1 MKLILFWWKLWFSP
15 IFFKKEIT
23 TIFKELLINEQI
35 VAEEVRL
42 ISANGEQLGVVKLSE
57 ANAIAEREGLDLV
70 LISPNANPMVCKI
83 MDYGKYKFDTIKK
96 EKEIKKSQKII
107 EVKEIQLSMTISD
120 YDISY
125 RVNNAIKFLKDGDKV
140 KVALRMK
147 GRQLA
152 YKDACMTVV
161 NNFVQKLAEHGT
173 TEKAPELN
181 GKTISVVVSPIK
193 K

>member
-1 MKLILFWWKLWFSP
+1 
-15 IFFKKEIT
+15 
-23 TIFKELLINEQI
+23 LINEQI
-35 VAEEVRL
+35 VADEVRL
-42 ISANGEQLGVVKLSE
+42 ISATGEQLGVVKLSE
-57 ANAIAEREGLDLV
+57 ANAIADREGLDLV
-70 LISPNANPMVCKI
+70 LISPNAKPMVCKI

-96 EKEIKKSQKII
+96 EKEIRKSQKII

-125 RVNNAIKFLKDGDKV
+125 RVNNAIKFLQDGDKV

-152 YKDACMTVV
+152 YKDVCMNVV
-161 NNFVQKLAEHGT
+161 NGFVEKLSEHGVA
-173 TEKAPELN
+173 EKKPELN

>member
-1 MKLILFWWKLWFSP
+1 M
-15 IFFKKEIT
+15 
-23 TIFKELLINEQI
+23 
-35 VAEEVRL
+35 
-42 ISANGEQLGVVKLSE
+42 ISATGEQLGVVKLSE
-57 ANAIAEREGLDLV
+57 ANAIADKEGLDLV
-70 LISPNANPMVCKI
+70 LISPNAKPMVCKI

-96 EKEIKKSQKII
+96 EKEIRKSQKII

-125 RVNNAIKFLKDGDKV
+125 RVNNAIKFLQDGDKV

-152 YKDACMTVV
+152 YKDVCMNVV
-161 NNFVQKLAEHGT
+161 NGFVEKLNAYGVAE
-173 TEKAPELN
+173 KKPELN